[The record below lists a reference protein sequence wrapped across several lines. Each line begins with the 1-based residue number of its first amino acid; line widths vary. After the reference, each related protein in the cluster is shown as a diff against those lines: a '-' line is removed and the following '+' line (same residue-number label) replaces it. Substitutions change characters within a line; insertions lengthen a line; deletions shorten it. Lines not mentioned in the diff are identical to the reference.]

1 MKSINSPELDELFRV
16 ILSLKDG
23 GECYAFFSDLCT
35 IKEMLDMAQRF
46 QVAK

>member
-23 GECYAFFSDLCT
+23 GECYAFFPT
-35 IKEMLDMAQRF
+35 FAR
-46 QVAK
+46 